1 MGGQRLI
8 DESQKWE
15 SVKKT
20 LQGGHVGLWNLWTD
34 EEGQKHLECDA
45 TMCELM
51 GVQEGIDPVEA
62 DRFLSERI
70 EPDDLI
76 KFMEYDRRLREEG
89 RAEVLY
95 RWHHPERGMLYIR
108 CCGWS
113 ESADKGL
120 VIHGFHQDVTALK
133 KLNQE
138 ALSHLESSYEQKKEE
153 FLDAQASL
161 NMQYTMIQALTQHY
175 LYAYYID
182 LGNHTFQRVKL
193 SAVVQESGIPRKL
206 YEEERRWFLNAVV
219 DESYRES
226 IERFTDLSTLQERM
240 ETQKMISED
249 YLNQKSRW
257 VRASF
262 MAADRNA
269 DGSLRHVMFMGQNVD
284 EVRQRELE
292 QRHQLSEENK
302 QLQEVQ
308 RKVSVELET
317 VMRGINGGYTIQEDT
332 EGYPYRYVSEEL
344 AQMQGYPN
352 VREFLKANHNS
363 SLNNV
368 WEADRRNVQLNLRRQ
383 LAQGDIYSLKYRV
396 ICRDGTPKWVMESGR
411 YTVENGRKILRSIL
425 LDIDR
430 HEKVN
435 QMYKVER
442 RRYREALLHDC
453 EYAITINLSREL
465 VEDGYLVRQDI
476 RTNLFKREDYPVSL
490 TQYLQAVKDEIQMMG
505 TGRLGD
511 GAMREALIK
520 EYYQGCRNKE
530 FEYYDHVQDLYVRVT
545 ILMSENEEGD
555 VMAIVVGRDIT
566 EQKRTQEEARKKL
579 EKACLEAELA
589 NAAKSDFLARMS
601 HDVRTP
607 LNGILGL
614 LEIAGRCAGEKDKVE
629 ECMKKAEN
637 AAKHLLSLLN
647 DVLDMSKLESGVVTL
662 TEEPFDLREL
672 LRQIYELMEGEMHE
686 KNIKGTNIPQ
696 KPLAHPYVIG
706 SPSHV
711 RQIITN
717 LVSNAIK
724 YNKEGGSLNAFVKE
738 ESAENGTVHFIF
750 TISDT
755 GIGMSREFMQH
766 IFEPFSR
773 EQDRAP
779 AGVGG
784 TGLGM
789 AIVKKL
795 VDKMQGTI
803 EVESEEGVG
812 TTFRVMLPFKCGE
825 QNESEQQEK
834 TLSDGDLSG
843 VRLLLVEDN
852 ELNRDVAR
860 YLLQDEHAL
869 VETADNGERAAAL
882 FFNHPAGYYDAILM
896 DMMMPVLDGCGAA
909 RKIRAMERADALS
922 IPIIALTAN
931 AFADDIR
938 RCREAGMNAHIAKP
952 MEIRAAVRKIR
963 QFVPQKETKEHGK
976 QSD

>member
-1 MGGQRLI
+1 MESQRLI
-8 DESQKWE
+8 DETQKWE

-20 LQGGHVGLWNLWTD
+20 LWGGHVGLWNLWTD
-34 EEGQKHLECDA
+34 KAGQKHLECDA

-51 GVQEGIDPVEA
+51 GVREGIDPVEA
-62 DRFLSERI
+62 DRYLGERI
-70 EPDDLI
+70 EPEDLT

-95 RWHHPERGMLYIR
+95 RWHHPRRGMAYIR
-108 CCGWS
+108 CCGWA
-113 ESADKGL
+113 EEGDEGL
-120 VIHGFHQDVTALK
+120 VLHGFHQDVTDLR
-133 KLNQE
+133 KLNQD
-138 ALSHLESSYEQKKEE
+138 ALSQLEASYEQKKEE
-153 FLDAQASL
+153 LMGAQASL
-161 NMQYTMIQALTQHY
+161 NMQYTMIQALTRQY

-182 LGNHTFQRVKL
+182 LGNDTFQRVKL
-193 SAVVQESGIPRKL
+193 SAIVQESGNRRPV
-206 YEEERRWFLNAVV
+206 YEEERQWFLNTIV
-219 DESYRES
+219 DESYREQVA
-226 IERFTDLSTLQERM
+226 RFTERATLQERM
-240 ETQKMISED
+240 KDQDMISED
-249 YLNQKSRW
+249 YLNRKKRW
-257 VRASF
+257 VRAIF
-262 MAADRNA
+262 MAAGREA
-269 DGSLRHVMFMGQNVD
+269 DGTLRHVMFMGQNVD
-284 EVRQRELE
+284 ESRRKELQ

-317 VMRGINGGYTIQEDT
+317 VMRGINGGYAILEET
-332 EGYPYRYVSEEL
+332 EGYPYLYASEEL
-344 AQMQGYPN
+344 ARMHGYLD
-352 VREFLKANHNS
+352 VREFLKANRS
-363 SLNNV
+363 CMNNI
-368 WEADRRNVQLNLRRQ
+368 WEEDRDGVQESMRRQ

-396 ICRDGTPKWVMESGR
+396 ICKDGSSKWVMESGR
-411 YTVENGRKILRSIL
+411 YTFENGRGLLRSIL
-425 LDIDR
+425 LDVDR

-435 QMYKVER
+435 QMYREER

-453 EYAITINLSREL
+453 EYAITLNLSKGL
-465 VEDGYLVRQDI
+465 VEDGYLVRQNV
-476 RTNLFKREDYPVSL
+476 RTKLFRREDYPVSL
-490 TQYLQAVKDEIQMMG
+490 KEYLDAVKDEIQMMG
-505 TGRLGD
+505 QGTLGD
-511 GAMREALIK
+511 GSLREELVK
-520 EYYQGCRNKE
+520 EYRAGCRNKE
-530 FEYYDHVQDLYVRVT
+530 FEYYDHVQDIYVRATV
-545 ILMSENEEGD
+545 LMSENEEGD
-555 VMAIVVGRDIT
+555 VNAIVMGRDIT
-566 EQKRTQEEARKKL
+566 EQKRSQEEARKKL

-629 ECMKKAEN
+629 ECMKKAET

-662 TEEPFDLREL
+662 AEEPFDLREL
-672 LRQIYELMEGEMHE
+672 LRQIYDLMEGQMRE
-686 KNIKGTNIPQ
+686 KNIKGTNTAQ
-696 KPLAHPYVIG
+696 KPLVHPYVIG

-724 YNKEGGSLNAFVKE
+724 YNKEGGALNAFVEE
-738 ESAENGTVHFIF
+738 ESAEDGMVHFIF

-755 GIGMSREFMQH
+755 GIGMSQEFMQH

-773 EQDRAP
+773 EQDRAS

-795 VDKMQGTI
+795 VDKMQGAI
-803 EVESEEGVG
+803 EVESEKGVG

-825 QNESEQQEK
+825 QVEPERQEK
-834 TLSDGDLSG
+834 EVSVGDLSG

-869 VETADNGERAAAL
+869 VETADNGERAVAL
-882 FFNHPAGYYDAILM
+882 FSNHPTGYYDAILM

-931 AFADDIR
+931 AFSDDIR
-938 RCREAGMNAHIAKP
+938 CCREAGMNAHIAKP

-963 QFVPQKETKEHGK
+963 QFVPQKGIKEQEK
-976 QSD
+976 QTD